1 MGVNVNNN
9 EIKKMVFDTKYESNF
24 PKNKAG
30 KNDRVGMVDGMEH
43 GHKYYGT
50 LTVTYADWS
59 EYKTTLTVEKLLQNR
74 EWVQVRDTGEGRFG
88 TFVLLFNSLLAGTF
102 KNEAQKQSDSYFE
115 KIEEMNAQVNKANKE
130 TEEQKAIVNKLSLDN
145 SLLKADKALLEG
157 QLDNALMVIDTKDKE
172 IVKLNSKIDL
182 LNSKISLEKI
192 TQNITYDD
200 RALDKFIQITE
211 TLVNAKISHEQI
223 KVALEKNFK
232 DLFLK

>member
-24 PKNKAG
+24 PKNKSG

-115 KIEEMNAQVNKANKE
+115 KIEEMNAQINKANKE

-145 SLLKADKALLEG
+145 SLLRGDKVLLEG
-157 QLDNALMVIDTKDKE
+157 QVENQLMVIEKQKNEIVELNKTIDVLKDVKKDKGLNKMAAR
-172 IVKLNSKIDL
+172 VLVRKLVTMYNKGTSIDKL
-182 LNSKISLEKI
+182 VDMLIEFLEK
-192 TQNITYDD
+192 
-200 RALDKFIQITE
+200 
-211 TLVNAKISHEQI
+211 
-223 KVALEKNFK
+223 
-232 DLFLK
+232 

>member
-59 EYKTTLTVEKLLQNR
+59 EYKKTLTVEKLLQNR

-102 KNEAQKQSDSYFE
+102 KNEAQKQSDGYFE

-172 IVKLNSKIDL
+172 IVKLNSKVDL

>member
-59 EYKTTLTVEKLLQNR
+59 EYKTTLTIEKLLQNR

-145 SLLKADKALLEG
+145 SLLKADKVLLEG
-157 QLDNALMVIDTKDKE
+157 QVENQLMVIEKQNNE
-172 IVKLNSKIDL
+172 IVELNKTIYSLKTAKRYDGLNKMEARVLVRKLVTMYNKGTSIDKL
-182 LNSKISLEKI
+182 ADMLIEFLEK
-192 TQNITYDD
+192 
-200 RALDKFIQITE
+200 
-211 TLVNAKISHEQI
+211 
-223 KVALEKNFK
+223 
-232 DLFLK
+232 

>member
-30 KNDRVGMVDGMEH
+30 KNDRIGIVNGMEH

-59 EYKTTLTVEKLLQNR
+59 EYKTTLTIEKLLQNR

-145 SLLKADKALLEG
+145 SLLKADKVLLEG
-157 QLDNALMVIDTKDKE
+157 QVQNQLMVIEEQENKIVTLKKE
-172 IVKLNSKIDL
+172 NNL
-182 LNSKISLEKI
+182 LNSMVSEQSI
-192 TQNITYDD
+192 TYTYDD
-200 RALDKFIQITE
+200 DALAKFIQITE

-223 KVALEKNFK
+223 KIALEKSFK

>member
-115 KIEEMNAQVNKANKE
+115 KIEEMNAQINKANKE

-145 SLLKADKALLEG
+145 GLLRGDKVLLEG
-157 QLDNALMVIDTKDKE
+157 QVENQLMVIEKQKNEIVELNKTIDVLTDVKKDKGLNKMAAR
-172 IVKLNSKIDL
+172 VLVRKLVTMYNKGTSIDKL
-182 LNSKISLEKI
+182 VDMLIEFLEK
-192 TQNITYDD
+192 
-200 RALDKFIQITE
+200 
-211 TLVNAKISHEQI
+211 
-223 KVALEKNFK
+223 
-232 DLFLK
+232 

>member
-59 EYKTTLTVEKLLQNR
+59 EYKTTLTIEKLLQNR

-115 KIEEMNAQVNKANKE
+115 KVEEMNQQIEKANKE
-130 TEEQKAIVNKLSLDN
+130 TDEAKAVSKKFKAEKEKAELES
-145 SLLKADKALLEG
+145 SLLRADKVLLEG
-157 QLDNALMVIDTKDKE
+157 QVENQLMIIKEQKNE
-172 IVKLNSKIDL
+172 IVALKEQLKTVKTVNSDKKLSRLIWRKLIREIVTKYNSGTPIDKL
-182 LNSKISLEKI
+182 VDFVLEFLEK
-192 TQNITYDD
+192 
-200 RALDKFIQITE
+200 
-211 TLVNAKISHEQI
+211 
-223 KVALEKNFK
+223 
-232 DLFLK
+232 

>member
-30 KNDRVGMVDGMEH
+30 KNDRVGMVDGIEN

-59 EYKTTLTVEKLLQNR
+59 EYKTTLTIEKLLQNR

-130 TEEQKAIVNKLSLDN
+130 TEEQKAIVSKLSLDN
-145 SLLKADKALLEG
+145 SLLKADKVLLEG
-157 QLDNALMVIDTKDKE
+157 QVQNQLMVIEEQENKIVTLKKE
-172 IVKLNSKIDL
+172 NNL
-182 LNSKISLEKI
+182 LNSMVSEQSI
-192 TQNITYDD
+192 TYTYDD
-200 RALDKFIQITE
+200 EALAKFIQITE

-223 KVALEKNFK
+223 KIALEKSFK

>member
-24 PKNKAG
+24 PKNKSG

-115 KIEEMNAQVNKANKE
+115 KIEEMNAQINKANKE

-145 SLLKADKALLEG
+145 SLLRGDKVLLEG
-157 QLDNALMVIDTKDKE
+157 QVENQLMVIEKQKNE
-172 IVKLNSKIDL
+172 IVELNKTIDVLKDVKKGKGLNKMATRVLVRKIVTMYNKGTSIDKLVDMLIEF
-182 LNSKISLEKI
+182 LEK
-192 TQNITYDD
+192 
-200 RALDKFIQITE
+200 
-211 TLVNAKISHEQI
+211 
-223 KVALEKNFK
+223 
-232 DLFLK
+232 

>member
-24 PKNKAG
+24 PKNKTG
-30 KNDRVGMVDGMEH
+30 KNDRVGMVEGMEH

-59 EYKTTLTVEKLLQNR
+59 EYKTTLTIEKLLQNR

-115 KIEEMNAQVNKANKE
+115 KVEEMNQQIEKANKE
-130 TEEQKAIVNKLSLDN
+130 TDEAKAVSKKFKAEKEKAELESSILR
-145 SLLKADKALLEG
+145 ADKVLLEG
-157 QLDNALMVIDTKDKE
+157 QVENQLMIIQEQRNEIMAL
-172 IVKLNSKIDL
+172 
-182 LNSKISLEKI
+182 
-192 TQNITYDD
+192 Q
-200 RALDKFIQITE
+200 
-211 TLVNAKISHEQI
+211 EQI
-223 KVALEKNFK
+223 KTVKADARNKKLSRLVWKKLIREIVTKYNNGTTIDKLVDFVLEFLEK
-232 DLFLK
+232 

>member
-59 EYKTTLTVEKLLQNR
+59 EYNTTLTVEKLLQNR

-130 TEEQKAIVNKLSLDN
+130 TEEQKAIVSKLSLDN
-145 SLLKADKALLEG
+145 SLLIADKVLLEG

-172 IVKLNSKIDL
+172 IVKLNGEINLLHSKV
-182 LNSKISLEKI
+182 SSEKH
-192 TQNITYDD
+192 ITYDD
-200 RALDKFIQITE
+200 KALEKFIQITE

>member
-102 KNEAQKQSDSYFE
+102 KNEAQKQSDSYLE

-130 TEEQKAIVNKLSLDN
+130 TEEQKAIVSKLSLDN
-145 SLLKADKALLEG
+145 SLLKADKVLLEG
-157 QLDNALMVIDTKDKE
+157 QVKNQLMVIEEQENKIVTLKKE
-172 IVKLNSKIDL
+172 NNL
-182 LNSKISLEKI
+182 LNSMVSEQSI
-192 TQNITYDD
+192 TYTYDD
-200 RALDKFIQITE
+200 EALAKFIQITE

-223 KVALEKNFK
+223 KIALEKSFK

>member
-115 KIEEMNAQVNKANKE
+115 KIEEMNAQINKANKE

-145 SLLKADKALLEG
+145 SLLKADKVLLER
-157 QLDNALMVIDTKDKE
+157 QVENQLMVIEEQKNE
-172 IVKLNSKIDL
+172 IVELNKTIDVLKNVKKGKGLNKMAVRVLVRKLVTMYNKGTSIDKL
-182 LNSKISLEKI
+182 ADMLIEFLEK
-192 TQNITYDD
+192 
-200 RALDKFIQITE
+200 
-211 TLVNAKISHEQI
+211 
-223 KVALEKNFK
+223 
-232 DLFLK
+232 

>member
-74 EWVQVRDTGEGRFG
+74 EWAQVRDTGEGRFG

-130 TEEQKAIVNKLSLDN
+130 TEEQKAIVSKLSLDN
-145 SLLKADKALLEG
+145 SLLKADKVLLEG
-157 QLDNALMVIDTKDKE
+157 QVQNQLMVIEEQENKIVTLKKE
-172 IVKLNSKIDL
+172 NNL
-182 LNSKISLEKI
+182 LNSMVSEQSI
-192 TQNITYDD
+192 TYTYDD
-200 RALDKFIQITE
+200 EALAKFI
-211 TLVNAKISHEQI
+211 
-223 KVALEKNFK
+223 
-232 DLFLK
+232 LKF

>member
-115 KIEEMNAQVNKANKE
+115 KIEEMNAQINKANKE
-130 TEEQKAIVNKLSLDN
+130 TDEQKAIVNKLSLDN
-145 SLLKADKALLEG
+145 SLLRGDKVLLEG
-157 QLDNALMVIDTKDKE
+157 QVENQLMVIEKQKNE
-172 IVKLNSKIDL
+172 IVELNKTIDVLKDVKKGKGLNKMAARVLVRKLVTMYNKGTSIDKL
-182 LNSKISLEKI
+182 VDMLIEFLEK
-192 TQNITYDD
+192 
-200 RALDKFIQITE
+200 
-211 TLVNAKISHEQI
+211 
-223 KVALEKNFK
+223 
-232 DLFLK
+232 

>member
-59 EYKTTLTVEKLLQNR
+59 EYETTLTIEKLLQNR

-172 IVKLNSKIDL
+172 IVKLNSKIDS
-182 LNSKISLEKI
+182 LNSKTSLEKI
-192 TQNITYDD
+192 THNITYDD
-200 RALDKFIQITE
+200 KALEKFIQITE

>member
-59 EYKTTLTVEKLLQNR
+59 EYKTTLTIEKLLQNR

-115 KIEEMNAQVNKANKE
+115 KIEEMNAQINKANKE
-130 TEEQKAIVNKLSLDN
+130 TEEQKVIVNKLSLDN
-145 SLLKADKALLEG
+145 SLLKADKVLLEG
-157 QLDNALMVIDTKDKE
+157 QVQNQLMVIKE
-172 IVKLNSKIDL
+172 QENKIVTLKKENNL
-182 LNSKISLEKI
+182 LNSMVSEQSI
-192 TQNITYDD
+192 TYTYDD
-200 RALDKFIQITE
+200 EALAKFIQITE
-211 TLVNAKISHEQI
+211 TLVNAKIRHEQI
-223 KVALEKNFK
+223 KIALEKSFK

>member
-115 KIEEMNAQVNKANKE
+115 KIEEMNAQINKANKE
-130 TEEQKAIVNKLSLDN
+130 TDEQKAIVNKLSLDN
-145 SLLKADKALLEG
+145 SLLRGDKVLLEG
-157 QLDNALMVIDTKDKE
+157 QVENQLMVIEKQKNEIVELNKTIDVLKDVKKDKGLNKMAAR
-172 IVKLNSKIDL
+172 VLVRKLVTMYNKGTSIDKL
-182 LNSKISLEKI
+182 VDMLIEFLEK
-192 TQNITYDD
+192 
-200 RALDKFIQITE
+200 
-211 TLVNAKISHEQI
+211 
-223 KVALEKNFK
+223 
-232 DLFLK
+232 

>member
-1 MGVNVNNN
+1 
-9 EIKKMVFDTKYESNF
+9 MVE
-24 PKNKAG
+24 
-30 KNDRVGMVDGMEH
+30 GMEH

-59 EYKTTLTVEKLLQNR
+59 EYKTTLTIEKLLQNR

-115 KIEEMNAQVNKANKE
+115 KIEEMNAQVSKANKE

-172 IVKLNSKIDL
+172 IVKLNSKIDS
-182 LNSKISLEKI
+182 LNSKTSLEKI
-192 TQNITYDD
+192 KHNITYDD
-200 RALDKFIQITE
+200 KALEKFIQITE

>member
-59 EYKTTLTVEKLLQNR
+59 EYKTTLKVEKLLQNR

-157 QLDNALMVIDTKDKE
+157 QLDNALIVIDTKDKE
-172 IVKLNSKIDL
+172 IVKLNSKIDS
-182 LNSKISLEKI
+182 LNSKTSLEKI
-192 TQNITYDD
+192 THNITYDD
-200 RALDKFIQITE
+200 KALDKFIQITE

>member
-24 PKNKAG
+24 QKNKAG

-59 EYKTTLTVEKLLQNR
+59 EYKTTLTIEKLLQNR

-130 TEEQKAIVNKLSLDN
+130 TEEQKAIVSKLSLDN
-145 SLLKADKALLEG
+145 SLLKADKVLLEG
-157 QLDNALMVIDTKDKE
+157 QVQNQLMVIKE
-172 IVKLNSKIDL
+172 QENKIVTLKKENNL
-182 LNSKISLEKI
+182 LNSMVSEQSI
-192 TQNITYDD
+192 TYTYDD
-200 RALDKFIQITE
+200 EALAKFIQITE

-223 KVALEKNFK
+223 KIALEKSFK

>member
-9 EIKKMVFDTKYESNF
+9 EIKKMVFDTKYESNV

-102 KNEAQKQSDSYFE
+102 KNEAQKQSDGYFE
-115 KIEEMNAQVNKANKE
+115 KIEEMNAQVSKANKE
-130 TEEQKAIVNKLSLDN
+130 TEEQKAIVSKLSLDN
-145 SLLKADKALLEG
+145 SLLKADKVLLEG

-172 IVKLNSKIDL
+172 IVKLNGEINLLHSKA
-182 LNSKISLEKI
+182 SSEKH
-192 TQNITYDD
+192 ITYDD
-200 RALDKFIQITE
+200 KALEKFIQITE

>member
-24 PKNKAG
+24 PKNKTG
-30 KNDRVGMVDGMEH
+30 KNDRVGMVEGMEH

-59 EYKTTLTVEKLLQNR
+59 EYKTTLTIEKLLQNR

-115 KIEEMNAQVNKANKE
+115 KVEEMNQQIEKANKE
-130 TEEQKAIVNKLSLDN
+130 TDEAKAVSKKFKAEKEKAELESSILR
-145 SLLKADKALLEG
+145 ADKVLLEG
-157 QLDNALMVIDTKDKE
+157 QVENQLMIIQEQKNE
-172 IVKLNSKIDL
+172 IVTLKEEVKQIKTNNNKKYNKASWRMLIKMIGMCYAKGETVDT
-182 LNSKISLEKI
+182 ILEKVM
-192 TQNITYDD
+192 NY
-200 RALDKFIQITE
+200 
-211 TLVNAKISHEQI
+211 
-223 KVALEKNFK
+223 LEK
-232 DLFLK
+232 

>member
-130 TEEQKAIVNKLSLDN
+130 TEEQKAIVNKLSLYN
-145 SLLKADKALLEG
+145 SLLRGDKVLLEG
-157 QLDNALMVIDTKDKE
+157 QVENQLMVIEKQKNEITTLNKKIEFLDRTHKNINKMAARILVRKIVTMYNKGTSIDKLVDMLIE
-172 IVKLNSKIDL
+172 F
-182 LNSKISLEKI
+182 LEK
-192 TQNITYDD
+192 
-200 RALDKFIQITE
+200 
-211 TLVNAKISHEQI
+211 
-223 KVALEKNFK
+223 
-232 DLFLK
+232 

>member
-30 KNDRVGMVDGMEH
+30 KNDRVGMVYGMEH

-59 EYKTTLTVEKLLQNR
+59 EYKTTLTIEKLLQNR

-145 SLLKADKALLEG
+145 SLLKADKVLLEG
-157 QLDNALMVIDTKDKE
+157 QVENQLMVIEEQKNE
-172 IVKLNSKIDL
+172 IVELARND
-182 LNSKISLEKI
+182 
-192 TQNITYDD
+192 
-200 RALDKFIQITE
+200 
-211 TLVNAKISHEQI
+211 
-223 KVALEKNFK
+223 
-232 DLFLK
+232 

>member
-30 KNDRVGMVDGMEH
+30 KNDRIGIVNGMEH

-59 EYKTTLTVEKLLQNR
+59 EYKTTLTIEKLLQNR

-145 SLLKADKALLEG
+145 SLLIADKVLLEG

-172 IVKLNSKIDL
+172 IINLNNEINLLERAKENKKIDKTAAKFL
-182 LNSKISLEKI
+182 VRKLTKKYNTGTSIDELADMLIEFLEK
-192 TQNITYDD
+192 
-200 RALDKFIQITE
+200 
-211 TLVNAKISHEQI
+211 
-223 KVALEKNFK
+223 
-232 DLFLK
+232 

>member
-59 EYKTTLTVEKLLQNR
+59 EYKTTLTIEKLLQNR

-145 SLLKADKALLEG
+145 SLLKADKVLLEG
-157 QLDNALMVIDTKDKE
+157 QVQNQLMVIEEQENKIVTLKKE
-172 IVKLNSKIDL
+172 NNL
-182 LNSKISLEKI
+182 LNSMVSEQSI
-192 TQNITYDD
+192 TYTYDD
-200 RALDKFIQITE
+200 DALAKFIQITE

-223 KVALEKNFK
+223 KIALEKSFK

>member
-9 EIKKMVFDTKYESNF
+9 EIKKMLFDTKYESNF

-30 KNDRVGMVDGMEH
+30 KNDRAGMVDGMEH

-59 EYKTTLTVEKLLQNR
+59 EYKTTLTIEKLLQNR

-115 KIEEMNAQVNKANKE
+115 KIEEMNAQINKANKE

-145 SLLKADKALLEG
+145 SLLRGDKVLLEG
-157 QLDNALMVIDTKDKE
+157 QVENQLMVIEKQKNEIVELNKTIDVLKDVKKDKGLNKMAAR
-172 IVKLNSKIDL
+172 VLVRKLVTMYNKGTSIDKL
-182 LNSKISLEKI
+182 ADMLIEFLEK
-192 TQNITYDD
+192 
-200 RALDKFIQITE
+200 
-211 TLVNAKISHEQI
+211 
-223 KVALEKNFK
+223 
-232 DLFLK
+232 